1 MIGVGVGTMALVV
14 VLSVFNGLEELI
26 RESYSTFD
34 PEIKVVPSKGKTFVV
49 TDSLLQKVKNVRGVD
64 LITEVIE
71 DNALARY
78 QDAQMNI
85 KLKGVSENFVQ
96 QNRLDQAMVHGDVT
110 LKKGSKSFAILGR
123 GVQYTLSVSP
133 ANDFYMLQIFTPKRK
148 RYTGFNPSPVQS
160 YVNRR
165 NIMPRGVFAI
175 EKQFD
180 ASYVIVPLDFAASL
194 FEYDQERTALEIKT
208 ADNARIS
215 TVQRRLEEVLGRDLT
230 VLDSD
235 EQHASLL
242 KAIKIEKLFV
252 YLTFSFILAVASF
265 NIFFSLSMLAIDKQK
280 DVAMLF
286 AMGANRK
293 TVRWVFL
300 YEGAIIA
307 FSGALTGLLGGLLIC
322 WVQQNFGLVSMGMQT
337 AIVDAYPVKMQF
349 IDFLYTA
356 LSITVITFLASY
368 RPATIAARTDIKNFL

>member
-1 MIGVGVGTMALVV
+1 MIGVGIGTMALVV

-26 RESYSTFD
+26 RDSYNTFD
-34 PEIKVVPSKGKTFVV
+34 PEIKVVPATGKTFVV
-49 TDSLLQKVKNVRGVD
+49 NDSLMQRVRQIEGVS
-64 LITEVIE
+64 LVTEVIE
-71 DNALARY
+71 DNAMARY

-85 KLKGVSENFVQ
+85 RLKGVSGNFVEQ
-96 QNRLDQAMVHGDVT
+96 QRLDRAMVHGSVALEKNGKDY
-110 LKKGSKSFAILGR
+110 AILGR

-133 ANDFYMLQIFTPKRK
+133 SNDFYMLQIFTPKRNLK
-148 RYTGFNPSPVQS
+148 TGFNPNPMQS
-160 YVNRR
+160 YVNRK
-165 NIMPRGVFAI
+165 NIMPGGVFAI

-180 ASYVIVPLDFAASL
+180 ASYVIVPLDFAADL
-194 FEYDQERTALEIKT
+194 FEYHQERTALEIKT
-208 ADNARIS
+208 DENVGVS
-215 TVQRRLEEVLGRDLT
+215 TVQRRLKESLGGDFT

-280 DVAMLF
+280 DVAMLY
-286 AMGANRK
+286 AMGANKK
-293 TVRWVFL
+293 TVKWVFL

-307 FSGALTGLLGGLLIC
+307 FSGALTGLLGGLLVC
-322 WVQQNFGLVSMGMQT
+322 WAQQKFGIVSMGMQT

-349 IDFLYTA
+349 ADFLYTA
-356 LSITVITFLASY
+356 LSITVITFVASY
-368 RPATIAARTDIKNFL
+368 RPAAIAARTDVKSFL

>member
-26 RESYSTFD
+26 RDSYNTFD
-34 PEIKVVPSKGKTFVV
+34 PEIKITPTTGKTFIV
-49 TDSLLQKVKNVRGVD
+49 TDYLLQQIKNVKGVA
-64 LITEVIE
+64 IVTEVIE

-78 QDAQMNI
+78 KDADMNI
-85 KLKGVSENFVQ
+85 KLKGVSDNFIR
-96 QNRLDQAMVHGDVT
+96 QNNLEQAMVHGEAT
-110 LKKGSKSFAILGR
+110 LKENGKSYALLGR
-123 GVQYTLSVSP
+123 GVQYTLSVAP
-133 ANDFYMLQIFTPKRK
+133 TNKFYMLQIFTPKRQIQ
-148 RYTGFNPSPVQS
+148 TGFNPNPLQN
-160 YVNRR
+160 YVNRK
-165 NIMPRGVFAI
+165 NIMPGGVFAI

-180 ASYVIVPLDFAASL
+180 ANYVIVPLDFAQSI
-194 FEYDQERTALEIKT
+194 FDYEDERTALEIKT
-208 ADNARIS
+208 TDEEDIDE
-215 TVQRRLEEVLGRDLT
+215 VQKRLKELLGNNLT
-230 VLDSD
+230 ILNSD

-280 DVAMLF
+280 DVAMLY

-307 FSGALTGLLGGLLIC
+307 FSGAVTGLLAGLVIC
-322 WVQQNFGLVSMGMQT
+322 WMQQEFGVVSMGMQT

-349 IDFLYTA
+349 TDFLYTA
-356 LSITVITFLASY
+356 LSITVITFLAAY
-368 RPATIAARTDIKNFL
+368 RPAAIAARTDVKKLL

>member
-96 QNRLDQAMVHGDVT
+96 QNRLDQAMVHGDVI

>member
-208 ADNARIS
+208 ADNVRIS